1 MTKTNKQKA
10 DYGTGKTP
18 GHFCVI
24 PQRAVID
31 PKFKQYPR
39 TFMVLCALGN
49 YTSRQGVCWPNQSTI
64 AKNLGIRS
72 QSTVS
77 KHIKKLIEWDYI
89 RYARK
94 HPGLKGNKYFMVF
107 DPKIK
112 EEDAIATATVNERS
126 FEEKPE
132 LHIGPLQGKKTTSSM
147 KKEPTK
153 SIENKEDKAD
163 IPSSEYLDIHSE
175 GMHNNKMNND
185 IFPKARMICNM
196 FVRLSERI
204 YGQVRSYDQGQLD
217 LVADWVQNKNLNPDY
232 AMMRMEEVM
241 LWRKKNLKD
250 SPKGMRFFEYAF
262 FKKPKAETKQE
273 EAADILK
280 RFINSRKIK

>member
-1 MTKTNKQKA
+1 
-10 DYGTGKTP
+10 
-18 GHFCVI
+18 
-24 PQRAVID
+24 
-31 PKFKQYPR
+31 
-39 TFMVLCALGN
+39 
-49 YTSRQGVCWPNQSTI
+49 
-64 AKNLGIRS
+64 
-72 QSTVS
+72 
-77 KHIKKLIEWDYI
+77 
-89 RYARK
+89 
-94 HPGLKGNKYFMVF
+94 MVF

-132 LHIGPLQGKKTTSSM
+132 LHIGPLQDKKTTSSVS
-147 KKEPTK
+147 KKVNTVDK
-153 SIENKEDKAD
+153 IKEKRTDKERD

-185 IFPKARMICNM
+185 IFPKAKLICNM

-204 YGQVRSYDQGQLD
+204 YGQVRTYDQGQLD

-232 AMMRMEEVM
+232 AIMRMEEVM

-273 EAADILK
+273 EATDILK